1 MTDRQPAI
9 GGAVRA
15 VSERHGCRGLQ
26 KLVILWRMVERGAG
40 RGGAGRGG
48 AGRGG
53 TGRGEA
59 RRGVMMH
66 LGSLSKRVQYDMAV
80 GIR

>member
-26 KLVILWRMVERGAG
+26 NPVILWRMVECVAGRGGAWRG
-40 RGGAGRGG
+40 VAWRGGAGRGG
-48 AGRGG
+48 AG
-53 TGRGEA
+53 
-59 RRGVMMH
+59 VMVH